1 MRRALAPMGRFPS
14 TFTATLVTEPPCSKA
29 MGGVSLQPPA
39 TPRRRH
45 SAGSYLYVY
54 LRTPGRRPPTCQ
66 VQSGGTLH
74 LMPLLQRGQLAPANG
89 DEGV

>member
-39 TPRRRH
+39 T
-45 SAGSYLYVY
+45 GSSPAHHDRLTEEMAV
-54 LRTPGRRPPTCQ
+54 GRLLTCE

-74 LMPLLQRGQLAPANG
+74 LVPLPQRRELVLANG
-89 DEGV
+89 DELV